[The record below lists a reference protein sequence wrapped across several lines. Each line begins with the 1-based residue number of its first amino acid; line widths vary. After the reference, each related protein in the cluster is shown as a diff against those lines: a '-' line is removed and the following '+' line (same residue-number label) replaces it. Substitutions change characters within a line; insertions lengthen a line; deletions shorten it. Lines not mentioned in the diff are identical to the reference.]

1 MEIDEA
7 AVADFGLYLGAEA
20 GLTLPTIETLARDE
34 GMSDHGFTGLLE
46 PLGNIVNGE
55 ASVLVGSAFSLM
67 QQKLCDLGDSVIS
80 AAKEYGYTEDSNVT
94 MFERTKLNLDND
106 ENITFGDGYGGD
118 GFANYTEG
126 GGSNFHYTTLEI
138 GEIERPNT
146 RYSDDIDDTG
156 PVLDVLDWIWREFEV
171 DGDKGFTD
179 SLISPLAGNY
189 KSIEANGEAW
199 QAVGTN
205 FGLMAANLLSN
216 ATTLSTNSWSGDA
229 ASAFGQ
235 FLDLFWQKG
244 AAWAG
249 EKLGTFVAAGFNKI
263 AEVSKQIAGLAIDCI
278 NVIIRAAVRI
288 AAKAIPVIGWAW
300 TAIQSLGKWAG
311 KVIGVD
317 IDDLYD
323 DIMEIVN
330 TAQAVFELFQ
340 AMESLVES
348 MQNYFNT
355 LEELLNTIQTIP
367 DIDNLSDAVATGI
380 SINESATALEEQK
393 TALEENAAAAD
404 DALTEL
410 DEIGANAGN

>member
-20 GLTLPTIETLARDE
+20 GQTLPTIETLARDE

-46 PLGNIVNGE
+46 PLGDIVNGD

-67 QQKLCDLGDSVIS
+67 QRKLCDLGDSVLS

-94 MFERTKLNLDND
+94 MFERTSLNLDND
-106 ENITFGDGYGGD
+106 ADITFGA
-118 GFANYTEG
+118 GFENHTEG
-126 GGSNFHYTTLEI
+126 GSSNFLCSSLDI
-138 GEIERPNT
+138 GEIDRPNT

-199 QAVGTN
+199 TSVGTN
-205 FGLMAANLLSN
+205 FGLMAANLLTN
-216 ATTLSTNSWSGDA
+216 AGTLAADHWKGDA
-229 ASAFGQ
+229 AEAFKQ
-235 FLDLFWQKG
+235 FLDLFWKKG
-244 AAWAG
+244 AVWAG
-249 EKLGTFVAAGFNKI
+249 EQLGTFVAAGFNKI
-263 AEVSKQIAGLAIDCI
+263 AEVSKQIAGLAIDAI

-288 AAKAIPVIGWAW
+288 AAKAIPVVGWAW
-300 TAIQSLGKWAG
+300 TAIQSLGKWGG
-311 KVIGVD
+311 KLIGVD

-348 MQNYFNT
+348 MKNYFTT
-355 LEELLNTIQTIP
+355 LEELIDTVKTIP
-367 DIDNLSDAVATGI
+367 EIGSLTDAVETAE
-380 SINESATALEEQK
+380 SIEASTDALNDQTKALEES
-393 TALEENAAAAD
+393 TAAAD

-410 DEIGANAGN
+410 DSIGANAGN

>member
-20 GLTLPTIETLARDE
+20 GQTLPTIETLARDE

-46 PLGNIVNGE
+46 PLGDIVKGD

-67 QQKLCDLGDSVIS
+67 QRKLCDLGDSVLS

-94 MFERTKLNLDND
+94 MFERTSLNLDND
-106 ENITFGDGYGGD
+106 ADITFGDGYGGD
-118 GFANYTEG
+118 GFANYNEG
-126 GGSNFHYTTLEI
+126 GSSNFLCASLDI
-138 GEIERPNT
+138 GEIDRPNT

-199 QAVGTN
+199 TSVGTN
-205 FGLMAANLLSN
+205 FGLMAANLLIN
-216 ATTLSTNSWSGDA
+216 ADALAADHWKGDA
-229 ASAFGQ
+229 AEAFKQ
-235 FLDLFWQKG
+235 FLDLFWKKG
-244 AAWAG
+244 AVWAG
-249 EKLGTFVAAGFNKI
+249 EQLGTFVAQGFNKI
-263 AEVSKQIAGLAIDCI
+263 AEVSKQIAGLAIDAI

-288 AAKAIPVIGWAW
+288 AAKAIPVVGWAW
-300 TAIQSLGKWAG
+300 TAIQSLGKWGG
-311 KVIGVD
+311 KLIGVD

-348 MQNYFNT
+348 MKNYFNT
-355 LEELLNTIQTIP
+355 LEELINTVKTIP
-367 DIDNLSDAVATGI
+367 EIGSLTDAVETAE
-380 SINESATALEEQK
+380 SIEASTAALEEQK
-393 TALEENAAAAD
+393 TALGDSAAAAD

-410 DEIGANAGN
+410 DSIGANAGN